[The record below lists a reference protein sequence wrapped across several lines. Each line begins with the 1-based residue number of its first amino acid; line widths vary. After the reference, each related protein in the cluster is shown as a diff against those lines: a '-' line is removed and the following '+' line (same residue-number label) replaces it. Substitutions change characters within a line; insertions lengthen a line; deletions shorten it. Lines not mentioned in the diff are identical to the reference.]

1 MISCIFK
8 RIFHGFCAFG
18 LILFFLNPLQAQE
31 EETNYSISLTKTAE
45 TQEGKDIHEVDDKK
59 VLAQEYTV
67 QDGDHVW
74 QLLRERGLLQKQN
87 LAELLSMLKKMN
99 KSLDN
104 LDLIHPGEKI
114 IIPLKIVPIDGVPT
128 EGKTVQL
135 ADLKDINFQN
145 YTVKQ
150 DDYLVK
156 IVRGMY
162 SVPEDNLYSDYLDLV
177 RQLNPSINDLDTI
190 HPGQTIRL
198 PIYSPEVVRVPIKT
212 ATATKSTDKDKRVSL
227 KPNPVALALAEILV
241 EIGEEWI
248 QSGEH
253 FIPLKSGGQ
262 INLKASSFPI
272 INMRKGHRVIVDLD
286 NKLPS
291 KMARLI
297 ESSWNNYRVVHLT
310 KDDALHSSLDKII
323 KACGFPKVYK
333 IGEPLEL
340 GNDIHLKI
348 TGDWIIKLAKTD
360 SDNEFNLVVI
370 NLKDTNSSDTPGT
383 IKDYLAGFGVKIIDY
398 PPGDDVFSAGTDE
411 VETLKAGEDPL
422 SLIKTVL
429 NLAGKSFSE
438 NAVIPVYQTQKDDL
452 KLIIKADFSLKIKGR
467 DAVIDLTG
475 LAPEV
480 ISLLEERDYLTL
492 SLATEKEPVN
502 MVARACEFLGI
513 QFQRGPQHF
522 KAIARDDSKNITLT
536 LPGVIFSDSNGKSIL
551 ATPLCLPDE
560 INAFLTQKGYKILF
574 VSFS

>member
-1 MISCIFK
+1 
-8 RIFHGFCAFG
+8 
-18 LILFFLNPLQAQE
+18 LNPAQAQE
-31 EETNYSISLTKTAE
+31 EEKSYSISLTKTAE

-87 LAELLSMLKKMN
+87 LAELLSVLKKMN

-114 IIPLKIVPIDGVPT
+114 IIPLKIAPVAGFPT
-128 EGKTVQL
+128 EEKTVQL

-150 DDYLVK
+150 DDHLFK

-162 SVPEDNLYSDYLDLV
+162 RIPEDNLYSDYLNLV
-177 RQLNPSINDLDTI
+177 RQMNPSINDLDTI

-198 PIYSPEVVRVPIKT
+198 PIYSPEVVRVPIET
-212 ATATKSTDKDKRVSL
+212 ATAKQPAHKEKGVSL
-227 KPNPVALALAEILV
+227 KPNPVAHDLAEIFV

-253 FIPLKSGGQ
+253 FIPLKTGGQ

-272 INMRKGHRVIVDLD
+272 INLRKGHRVIVDLD
-286 NKLPS
+286 DKLPS

-310 KDDALHSSLDKII
+310 KNDSLRSSLDKTI
-323 KACGFPKVYK
+323 KACNFPKVYK
-333 IGEPLEL
+333 SSESLEL

-360 SDNEFNLVVI
+360 SDNEPNLVVI
-370 NLKDTNSSDTPGT
+370 NLRNTNAFVTPGT
-383 IKDYLAGFGVKIIDY
+383 IKDYLAGFGVKIVDH
-398 PPGDDVFSAGTDE
+398 PPGDDVFSTGTDK

-452 KLIIKADFSLKIKGR
+452 KLIIKADYSLKIKGR

-492 SLATEKEPVN
+492 SLATEKDPVN
-502 MVARACEFLGI
+502 MVARTCEFLGI
-513 QFQRGPQHF
+513 QFQRGPHHF
-522 KAIARDDSKNITLT
+522 KAIAGDDSKNIRLT
-536 LPGVIFSDSNGKSIL
+536 LPGVIFSDPNGESIL
-551 ATPLCLPDE
+551 ATPLGLPEE
-560 INAFLTQKGYKILF
+560 INAFLTHKGYKILF